1 MKKRAW
7 RPAPYKH
14 LAWLVAAAA
23 CGGCLSTQLYDG
35 PKLPSDDVARITGD
49 PLITAG
55 SPITAILRKVD
66 DQELGLG
73 RTSVEV
79 LPGPHTLVV
88 DCKIAETKSVSRH
101 SIEADVAAGRHYR
114 LRPESGPGMRGCSG
128 VSLEETSR

>member
-1 MKKRAW
+1 M
-7 RPAPYKH
+7 
-14 LAWLVAAAA
+14 AAA
-23 CGGCLSTQLYDG
+23 CGGCLSTQLYEG
-35 PKLPSDDVARITGD
+35 PKLPSDEVARISGD
-49 PLITAG
+49 PLVTAG
-55 SPITAILRKVD
+55 SPITAVLRKVD

-79 LPGPHTLVV
+79 LPGAHTLIV

-101 SIEADVAAGRHYR
+101 SVEAEVAAGRHYR